1 MFVSQVLCSGNVLF
15 AGQALG
21 LIVAG
26 KSVVF
31 LNPFRQFSKKMI
43 QIRQ

>member
-1 MFVSQVLCSGNVLF
+1 MFVSQVLCTGNVLF

-31 LNPFRQFSKKMI
+31 LTHFGSFQRK
-43 QIRQ
+43 

>member
-1 MFVSQVLCSGNVLF
+1 MFVSQVLCTGNVLF

-26 KSVVF
+26 KSVGF
-31 LNPFRQFSKKMI
+31 LTHFGSFQRK
-43 QIRQ
+43 

>member
-1 MFVSQVLCSGNVLF
+1 MFVSQVLCTGNVLF

-31 LNPFRQFSKKMI
+31 FNPF
-43 QIRQ
+43 

>member
-1 MFVSQVLCSGNVLF
+1 MFVSQVLCTGNVLF

-26 KSVVF
+26 KSVVLLAVF
-31 LNPFRQFSKKMI
+31 KENDTN
-43 QIRQ
+43 